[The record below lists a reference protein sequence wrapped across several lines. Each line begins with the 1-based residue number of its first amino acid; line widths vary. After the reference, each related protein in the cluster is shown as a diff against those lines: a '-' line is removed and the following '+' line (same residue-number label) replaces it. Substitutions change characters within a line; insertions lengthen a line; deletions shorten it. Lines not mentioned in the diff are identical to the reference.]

1 MVMTLP
7 HLRIVNSLINNEPRL
22 ESQGISFM
30 AGLKPREDHATI
42 LAPNQNQVPDNPAQ
56 ILRAL
61 SELGNQPSRLTP
73 SMLNI
78 ISGSFENPADVLKV
92 QLIEGLKPLAPIEA
106 IEINQDHSNEAVAPV
121 KEIEGLE
128 PLAPIEPN
136 EINHDHSNDAVA
148 PVKDADGLEEQTP
161 PPQSSLENLNDQT
174 HPLWPK
180 AARFIVNS
188 LRKENEALRL
198 QIDELHIRLLSAQE
212 VADTDV
218 LTPTLNRRAFIREV
232 QRALADCRRYNEE
245 AAIIFLDLDAFKG
258 INDEYGHAA
267 GDKALIYVSH
277 LIKESVREG
286 DSVGR
291 LGGDEFAILLRRAD
305 SNAARLKAMKL
316 EAELMHG
323 SFEYQ
328 KHYLKV
334 GGSFGVRAYAGQPT
348 AEIWIDEADAAM
360 FMVKK
365 PSART

>member
-1 MVMTLP
+1 
-7 HLRIVNSLINNEPRL
+7 
-22 ESQGISFM
+22 M

-92 QLIEGLKPLAPIEA
+92 QLIEGLK
-106 IEINQDHSNEAVAPV
+106 
-121 KEIEGLE
+121 

-277 LIKESVREG
+277 LLKESVREG

>member
-7 HLRIVNSLINNEPRL
+7 HLRVVNSLINIEPRL
-22 ESQGISFM
+22 ESQGSSSM
-30 AGLKPREDHATI
+30 TGLMPQQDHATI
-42 LAPNQNQVPDNPAQ
+42 LAPNPNPVPDNPAQ

-61 SELGNQPSRLTP
+61 SELGNQASRLTP

-92 QLIEGLKPLAPIEA
+92 HLIEGLKPLAPIEPD
-106 IEINQDHSNEAVAPV
+106 EINHDDSYDAIAPV
-121 KEIEGLE
+121 KE
-128 PLAPIEPN
+128 
-136 EINHDHSNDAVA
+136 
-148 PVKDADGLEEQTP
+148 ADVLDEQTP
-161 PPQSSLENLNDQT
+161 SPQSSLENLNDQT

-180 AARFIVNS
+180 AARFIVNA

-198 QIDELHIRLLSAQE
+198 QIDELHLRLLSAQE

-245 AAIIFLDLDAFKG
+245 AAIIFLDLDAFKS

-277 LIKESVREG
+277 LLKESVREG

-305 SNAARLKAMKL
+305 SNSARLKAMKL

-323 SFEYQ
+323 SFEHQ
-328 KHYLKV
+328 KLYLKV

>member
-7 HLRIVNSLINNEPRL
+7 HLRVVNSLINIEPRL
-22 ESQGISFM
+22 ESQGSSSM
-30 AGLKPREDHATI
+30 TGLMPQQDHATI
-42 LAPNQNQVPDNPAQ
+42 LAPNPNQVPDNPAQ

-61 SELGNQPSRLTP
+61 SELGNQASRLTP

-92 QLIEGLKPLAPIEA
+92 HLIEGLKPLAPIEPD
-106 IEINQDHSNEAVAPV
+106 EINHDDSYDAIAPV
-121 KEIEGLE
+121 KE
-128 PLAPIEPN
+128 
-136 EINHDHSNDAVA
+136 
-148 PVKDADGLEEQTP
+148 ADVLDEQTP
-161 PPQSSLENLNDQT
+161 SPQSSLENLNDQT

-180 AARFIVNS
+180 AARFIVNA

-198 QIDELHIRLLSAQE
+198 QIDELHLRLLSAQE

-245 AAIIFLDLDAFKG
+245 AAIIFLDLDAFKS

-277 LIKESVREG
+277 LLKESVREG

-305 SNAARLKAMKL
+305 SNSARLKAMKL

-323 SFEYQ
+323 SFEHQ
-328 KHYLKV
+328 KLYLKV

>member
-1 MVMTLP
+1 MTLP
-7 HLRIVNSLINNEPRL
+7 HLRVVNSLINIEPRL
-22 ESQGISFM
+22 ESQGSSSM
-30 AGLKPREDHATI
+30 TGLMPQQDHATI
-42 LAPNQNQVPDNPAQ
+42 LAPNPNPVPDNPAQ

-61 SELGNQPSRLTP
+61 SELGNQASRLTP

-92 QLIEGLKPLAPIEA
+92 HLIEGLKPLAPIEPD
-106 IEINQDHSNEAVAPV
+106 EINHDDSYDAIAPV
-121 KEIEGLE
+121 KE
-128 PLAPIEPN
+128 
-136 EINHDHSNDAVA
+136 
-148 PVKDADGLEEQTP
+148 ADVLDEQTP
-161 PPQSSLENLNDQT
+161 SPQSSLENLNDQT

-180 AARFIVNS
+180 AARFIVNA

-198 QIDELHIRLLSAQE
+198 QIDELHLRLLSAQE

-245 AAIIFLDLDAFKG
+245 AAIIFLDLDAFKS

-277 LIKESVREG
+277 LLKESVREG

-305 SNAARLKAMKL
+305 SNSARLKAMKL

-323 SFEYQ
+323 SFEHQ
-328 KHYLKV
+328 KLYLKV